1 MAEARRLRARF
12 LTALASSGL
21 IATVAAACGGSTDS
35 DGGSGGSG
43 GGTGGSTAGTGGT
56 PVGSG
61 GTTGGASGSGATG
74 GSGGTPVGS
83 GGTTGGAGGSA
94 GTPTCDFGTPAE
106 QCFTLDELEA
116 QLNNPPMGGDVFGDA
131 SVPDAWIEVTEC
143 LPRED
148 VQDGCC
154 NAASYGPEQKGEL
167 CCYVFCT
174 GGCCGRA
181 FVIGGQA
188 RLAAIEAR
196 SDWSAPGCDGE
207 DGLDPIT
214 RRALADAWQQ
224 DARMEH
230 ASIAS
235 FARFTLELLG
245 FGAPPELVAGAQ
257 QASLDEIEHARL
269 CFALA
274 SRFANAPV
282 GPGALEVSG
291 SELSRS
297 LAESAVATLE
307 EGCIGET
314 IAALTAREEL
324 ARASDPFV
332 RGALE
337 TIARDEERHA
347 ELAWRFVAWAVRRGG
362 SEVREAVRSA
372 LARAQAP
379 SGHTAA
385 EREPGV
391 DAGAWR
397 RFGRLER
404 SEAAAIRDAALSE
417 VIVPCARAVLDEPA
431 VALQAA
437 LT

>member
-43 GGTGGSTAGTGGT
+43 GGTGGSSAGSGGSGGTTAGTGG
-56 PVGSG
+56 S
-61 GTTGGASGSGATG
+61 TGGASGSGATG
-74 GSGGTPVGS
+74 GSGGS
-83 GGTTGGAGGSA
+83 TGGAGGSA
-94 GTPTCDFGTPAE
+94 GTPSCDFGTPAE
-106 QCFTLDELEA
+106 QCFTLDELES

-143 LPRED
+143 LPPGD

-154 NAASYGPEQKGEL
+154 NPATYGPEKKGEL

-181 FVIGGQA
+181 FVIDGEA
-188 RLAAIEAR
+188 RVAAVEGR
-196 SDWSAPGCDGE
+196 SDWLAPGSAE
-207 DGLDPIT
+207 DDALDPVT
-214 RRALADAWQQ
+214 RRALAQAWLE

-245 FGAPPELVAGAQ
+245 FGAPPELVAGSQ

-269 CFALA
+269 CFGLA
-274 SRFANAPV
+274 SRFAKEPL
-282 GPGALEVSG
+282 GPSSLEISG

-314 IAALTAREEL
+314 IAALTAREQL
-324 ARASDPFV
+324 ARASDPDV
-332 RGALE
+332 RRALE

-347 ELAWRFVAWAVRRGG
+347 ELAWRFVAWAVRHGG
-362 SEVREAVRSA
+362 SEVQGAVRSA
-372 LARAQAP
+372 LARALAP
-379 SGHTAA
+379 SAHAA
-385 EREPGV
+385 VERAPGI
-391 DAGAWR
+391 DAVAWR

-404 SEAAAIRDAALSE
+404 SEAAAIRDVALSD
-417 VIVPCARAVLDEPA
+417 VIVPCARAVLGEPA